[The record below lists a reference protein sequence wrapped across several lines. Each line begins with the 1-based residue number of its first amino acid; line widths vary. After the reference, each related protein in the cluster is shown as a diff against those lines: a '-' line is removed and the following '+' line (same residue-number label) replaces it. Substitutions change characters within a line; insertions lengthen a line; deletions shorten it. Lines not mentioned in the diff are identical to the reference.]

1 MLDAFDFL
9 KPKHDY
15 KGFVKEVLVKE
26 LFGSTDDLTVTK
38 EESEWRL
45 IYLFMFFTN
54 ILIIVSS
61 VQILSNSIEYEAAV
75 YYSPRVSISK
85 QAIGK
90 ENNIRRTL
98 MYRIF
103 TGFGK
108 SCAFFP
114 YKKHGIKTREFRN
127 HVEIIVVVHTIVSL

>member
-1 MLDAFDFL
+1 MRFIGTFCNCKYQYNKEEFPFLSYIGNQDFSDVLDAFDFL

-15 KGFVKEVLVKE
+15 KGFVKEVLAKE
-26 LFGSTDDLTVTK
+26 IFGSTDDLTVTK

-98 MYRIF
+98 MCRIF
-103 TGFGK
+103 TGF
-108 SCAFFP
+108 
-114 YKKHGIKTREFRN
+114 
-127 HVEIIVVVHTIVSL
+127 